1 MKIIYLILTLM
12 LAVPNNSLFEFKTAE
27 EMMKRRNTNG
37 WKSVCQ
43 SRIFNRLFAVASIR
57 NTEL

>member
-1 MKIIYLILTLM
+1 M

-27 EMMKRRNTNG
+27 EMMKRRKTDG